1 MKGVQRHI
9 HRAGTHG
16 VSTRS
21 NGERKVQIVWQQ
33 VCNVS
38 GKGPT
43 ATKPGNAAAG
53 SIPAL
58 TTKAYFFPVNLICS
72 AEPFVR
78 TALHNRRRTTCMVG
92 TEQGRNSYLQR
103 VRLPPSSRVQLIKTL
118 FINPLTIYVIMG
130 GCSATI
136 GIVLHKIKH

>member
-58 TTKAYFFPVNLICS
+58 TTKAYFFFCKFDLQCRAIRENRS
-72 AEPFVR
+72 AQPK
-78 TALHNRRRTTCMVG
+78 TNALH
-92 TEQGRNSYLQR
+92 GRNGAR
-103 VRLPPSSRVQLIKTL
+103 
-118 FINPLTIYVIMG
+118 
-130 GCSATI
+130 
-136 GIVLHKIKH
+136 